1 MVFFSPLYVEK
12 GFSRDY
18 FKVRLRL
25 TMKKTLEKP
34 FSTSR
39 GEKNTISTPEKKIVT
54 RKIFLSTWILLTIM
68 KIVISGLYLLGC
80 LFFEI
85 FELDQYTC
93 THMCLWIYTYTL
105 HKAKIWKLFF
115 WAQIENT
122 KPPDPPDYKNN

>member
-1 MVFFSPLYVEK
+1 MDSRILVGRKSFLVTILFSEDEMVFFSPLYVEK

-54 RKIFLSTWILLTIM
+54 RKIFLS
-68 KIVISGLYLLGC
+68 S
-80 LFFEI
+80 
-85 FELDQYTC
+85 
-93 THMCLWIYTYTL
+93 
-105 HKAKIWKLFF
+105 
-115 WAQIENT
+115 
-122 KPPDPPDYKNN
+122 